1 MTNMITFQHG
11 REAKASKHSKTWDI
25 LIKDL
30 VFDCFIG
37 INAEEALVAQAIR
50 LNLKCRV
57 EMPTPDDQKYHG
69 QFVCYDQL
77 IRSITVLAQGR
88 HTHLVET
95 LAEDIAQLC
104 FENPRIT
111 KVWCCVEKLDV
122 YSNASSVGVEIE
134 RYRDSD

>member
-1 MTNMITFQHG
+1 MANTVLFPQQ
-11 REAKASKHSKTWDI
+11 RESKASKKSKTWDI
-25 LIKDL
+25 LINDL

-37 INAEEALVAQAIR
+37 INAEEALAPQAIR

-57 EMPTPDDQKYHG
+57 EMPTPDNQNYHG

-77 IRSITVLAQGR
+77 IRSIMALAQSR

-104 FENPRIT
+104 FENSRISM
-111 KVWCCVEKLDV
+111 VWCRVEKLDV
-122 YSNASSVGVEIE
+122 YSNAASVGVEIE
-134 RYRDSD
+134 RYRDGD